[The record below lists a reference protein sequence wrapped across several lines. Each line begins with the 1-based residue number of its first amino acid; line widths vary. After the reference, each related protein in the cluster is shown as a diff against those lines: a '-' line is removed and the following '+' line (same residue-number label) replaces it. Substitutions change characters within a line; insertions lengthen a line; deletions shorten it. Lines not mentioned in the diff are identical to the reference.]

1 MGKVTDRAH
10 LRLVPDRSVEVVARA
25 VALIAGVRE
34 GHPPAH
40 VERVAEVAGAVARQ
54 AGLDEA
60 TTSRCV
66 VGAWLH
72 DVGMVALPDG
82 VLAPADPAGYVDS
95 PLIRAHVALG
105 ADLVARVPELAA
117 AADAIRHHHE
127 RFDGSGYP
135 EGLAGD
141 EIPLDARVVA
151 VADVVAYLL
160 PTPHGDARVRKA
172 AAHRLRELA
181 GSTLDPA
188 LVAAAIG
195 VLATEAE
202 AAGEYLPRTA

>member
-1 MGKVTDRAH
+1 MSDHAH
-10 LRLVPDRSVEVVARA
+10 LRLVPDRSAEDIARA

-40 VERVAEVAGAVARQ
+40 VERVADIAGAIAWHV
-54 AGLDEA
+54 GLDDA
-60 TTSRCV
+60 TLSRCV

-82 VLAPADPAGYVDS
+82 VLAPSDPAGYVDS
-95 PLIRAHVALG
+95 PLVRAHVVLG
-105 ADLVARVPELAA
+105 AELVARVAELAG

-135 EGLAGD
+135 DGLAGD
-141 EIPLDARVVA
+141 EIPLAARVVA
-151 VADVVAYLL
+151 VADEVAFLL
-160 PTPHGDARVRKA
+160 PSAHVDARARKA

-181 GSTLDPA
+181 GSLLDPA
-188 LVAAAIG
+188 LVAAAVA
-195 VLATEAE
+195 VLAAEAE

>member
-1 MGKVTDRAH
+1 VTDHAH
-10 LRLVPDRSVEVVARA
+10 LRLVPDRSAEDVARA

-40 VERVAEVAGAVARQ
+40 VERVAEVAGAVARH
-54 AGLDEA
+54 AGLDDA
-60 TTSRCV
+60 TVSRCV

-72 DVGMVALPDG
+72 DIGMVGLPDG
-82 VLAPADPAGYVDS
+82 VLAPADPSGYVDS
-95 PLIRAHVALG
+95 PLIRAHVTLG
-105 ADLVARVPELAA
+105 ADLVTRVDELAA
-117 AADAIRHHHE
+117 AAEAIRHHHE

-135 EGLAGD
+135 DGLAGD
-141 EIPLDARVVA
+141 EIPLTARVVA
-151 VADVVAYLL
+151 VADVIAYLQ
-160 PTPHGDARVRKA
+160 PAPNGDPRARKA

-181 GSTLDPA
+181 GATLDPG

-195 VLATEAE
+195 VLAAEAE

>member
-1 MGKVTDRAH
+1 MTDHAH
-10 LRLVPDRSVEVVARA
+10 LRLVPDRSAEDIARA

-54 AGLDEA
+54 AGLDET

-72 DVGMVALPDG
+72 DIGMVALPDG

-95 PLIRAHVALG
+95 PLVRAHVALG
-105 ADLVARVPELAA
+105 ADLVLRVAELAG

-135 EGLAGD
+135 DGLAGD
-141 EIPLDARVVA
+141 EIPLVARVVA
-151 VADVVAYLL
+151 IADVVGYLL
-160 PTPHGDARVRKA
+160 PTPHGDARARKA
-172 AAHRLRELA
+172 AAHRLRDLA
-181 GSTLDPA
+181 GSTLDPS
-188 LVAAAIG
+188 LVSAAIA
-195 VLATEAE
+195 VLAGEAE

>member
-1 MGKVTDRAH
+1 VTDHAH
-10 LRLVPDRSVEVVARA
+10 LRLVPDRSAEHVARA

-40 VERVAEVAGAVARQ
+40 VERVAAVAGTVAGR
-54 AGLDEA
+54 AGLDEV
-60 TTSRCV
+60 TISRCV
-66 VGAWLH
+66 IGAWLH
-72 DVGMVALPDG
+72 DIGMVALPDG

-95 PLIRAHVALG
+95 PLVRAHVTLG
-105 ADLVARVPELAA
+105 ADLVKRVEELAG

-135 EGLAGD
+135 DGLAGD
-141 EIPLDARVVA
+141 QIPVAARVVA

-160 PTPHGDARVRKA
+160 PTAHGDPRGRKA

-181 GSTLDPA
+181 GSTLDPG
-188 LVAAAIG
+188 LVAAAIA
-195 VLATEAE
+195 VLAAEAE
-202 AAGEYLPRTA
+202 AVGEYLPRTA